1 MIIRERVTISFS
13 MAIGSFNLTIEK
25 KEVDL
30 SDSISIGPLKIYCTW
45 RAKLM
50 RLHHAYKNYQ
60 RPRGSPKIK
69 IFCLPLSQ
77 KLMRPSP
84 ANPGMLEPFSKNNA
98 RHRIFTKNT
107 RSIKNQMG
115 PYQRTPF
122 SKLRSSY

>member
-1 MIIRERVTISFS
+1 

-30 SDSISIGPLKIYCTW
+30 SDYISIGPLKFSCTW

-50 RLHHAYKNYQ
+50 RPHHVYKNDQ
-60 RPRGSPKIK
+60 RSRGSPRIK

-84 ANPGMLEPFSKNNA
+84 ANPGMLEPFPKTMPDTESLPKTQDPSKIKWD
-98 RHRIFTKNT
+98 RIPTDPV
-107 RSIKNQMG
+107 Q
-115 PYQRTPF
+115 
-122 SKLRSSY
+122 